1 MPHASSPDA
10 RASPCL
16 RAPGVQHSGFDG
28 QRGVAMRIGIVV
40 RMTGL
45 ALALAT
51 AGGAMAQTAPMTPD
65 ITGRKFSAP
74 ETQRDFIKRVEMVPM
89 RDGTKLYTVIVI
101 PKGAKD
107 APILFTRTPYNA
119 AKRADRVPNATRM
132 LDAMP
137 QGDSVFVED
146 GYIRVFQDVR
156 GKYGSEGEYVMTRP
170 PRGPL
175 NGSGID
181 NATDAWDSI
190 DWLVKHVPE
199 SNGRVGMLGSS
210 YEGFTVVMALLE
222 PHPALKVAAPES
234 PMIDGWMGDDWF
246 QHGAYRQ
253 NSLGYYTGQMTAR
266 GEGTSIPRA
275 TSDDYTS
282 FLRGGALGDLARA
295 AGLEQIPAWRK
306 VIEHPAYDRYWQQQ
320 ALDKLLAKLPAISVP
335 TMWEQGLW
343 DQEDIYGAHT
353 AWAALEPK
361 DTDNTRN
368 HLVIGP
374 WRHSGANYDGSSLG
388 DLRFEG
394 DTALQWRRAVLKP
407 FFDQYLK
414 PGAAVAKTPPVW
426 IYDAGSQRWDTYA
439 QWPQSCAQGCPNAAV
454 PLYLHADETLDG
466 TRPVAAGAGYA
477 EYVSDPAKPVPF
489 VPRPV
494 NMDDRPTWTTWL
506 VRDQRF
512 VDGRTDVLS
521 YTSAPLAKPL
531 ALAGIPV
538 ANLFA
543 STSGS
548 DSDWV
553 VKLID
558 VYPDQY
564 PDDPKMAGYQLP
576 LAITIFRGRYRED
589 FAAPKPLQP
598 GVAQAYTFDLPTV
611 HHVLKPGH
619 RLMVQVQSSLF
630 PLYDRNPQTYV
641 DNIFFAKP
649 ADYRKAVQRIVATPE
664 QASFIS
670 LPVVSGTLP

>member
-1 MPHASSPDA
+1 
-10 RASPCL
+10 
-16 RAPGVQHSGFDG
+16 
-28 QRGVAMRIGIVV
+28 MRMQAVLKT
-40 RMTGL
+40 TGL
-45 ALALAT
+45 ALALAM
-51 AGGAMAQTAPMTPD
+51 AMGSALAQVAPMTPD
-65 ITGRKFSAP
+65 ITGKKFKTP
-74 ETQRDFIKRVEMVPM
+74 EPQRDFVKRVEMIPM
-89 RDGTKLYTVIVI
+89 RDGQKLYTVIVI
-101 PKGAKD
+101 PKGAHD
-107 APILFTRTPYNA
+107 APILLTRTPYNA
-119 AKRADRVPNATRM
+119 AKRADRTPGAMRM

-156 GKYGSEGEYVMTRP
+156 GKYGSEGDYVMTRP

-175 NGSGID
+175 NDSGID
-181 NATDAWDSI
+181 HATDAWDTI

-210 YEGFTVVMALLE
+210 YEGFTVVMALLD

-234 PMIDGWMGDDWF
+234 PMIDGWIGDDWF
-246 QHGAYRQ
+246 QNGAYRQ
-253 NSLGYYTGQMTAR
+253 INLGYFTGQMTAR
-266 GEGTSIPRA
+266 GEGAQIPRA
-275 TSDDYTS
+275 TGDDYTS
-282 FLRGGALGDLARA
+282 YLRAGSVGDFARA
-295 AGLEQIPAWRK
+295 NGLEQIPAWHK
-306 VIEHPAYDRYWQQQ
+306 VSQHPAYDAFWQQQ
-320 ALDKLLAKLPAISVP
+320 ALDKLLAKLPAITVP

-343 DQEDIYGAHT
+343 DQEDMYGAHA

-361 DTDNTRN
+361 DKDNTRN
-368 HLVIGP
+368 FLVMGP

-388 DLRFEG
+388 DIKFAG
-394 DTALQWRRAVLKP
+394 DTALQWRRDVLKP

-414 PGAAVAKTPPVW
+414 AGAPVAKTPPVW

-439 QWPQSCAQGCPNAAV
+439 QWPQSCGQGCPHTAV

-466 TRPVAAGAGYA
+466 TLPVAGGSGYA

-506 VRDQRF
+506 VKDQRF
-512 VDGRTDVLS
+512 ADGRPDVLS
-521 YTSAPLAKPL
+521 YTSAPLTSSL

-558 VYPDQY
+558 VYPDLY
-564 PDDPKMAGYQLP
+564 PDNPAMAGYQLP

-589 FAAPKPLQP
+589 FSAPKPLQP
-598 GVAQAYTFDLPTV
+598 DVAQAYTFDLPNV
-611 HHVLKPGH
+611 NHVLKPGH

-649 ADYRKAVQRIVATPE
+649 GDYRKAVQRIVATPQ
-664 QASFIS
+664 QASYIS

>member
-1 MPHASSPDA
+1 MRM
-10 RASPCL
+10 RA
-16 RAPGVQHSGFDG
+16 A
-28 QRGVAMRIGIVV
+28 V

-45 ALALAT
+45 AIALAC
-51 AGGAMAQTAPMTPD
+51 AGGAMAQVAPMTPD
-65 ITGRKFSAP
+65 ITGKKFVAP
-74 ETQRDFIKRVEMVPM
+74 EPQRDFIKRVEMVPM
-89 RDGTKLYTVIVI
+89 RDGVKLYTVIVI
-101 PKGAKD
+101 PKGAKN

-132 LDAMP
+132 VDLLP
-137 QGDSVFVED
+137 QGDTDFVED

-156 GKYGSEGEYVMTRP
+156 GKYGSQGDYVMTRP

-175 NGSGID
+175 NKTGID
-181 NATDAWDSI
+181 HSTDAWDSI

-210 YEGFTVVMALLE
+210 YEGFTVVMALLD

-234 PMIDGWMGDDWF
+234 PMIDGWIGDDWF
-246 QHGAYRQ
+246 QNGAYRQ
-253 NSLGYYTGQMTAR
+253 INLGYFTGQMTAR
-266 GEGTSIPRA
+266 GEGSEIARA
-275 TSDDYTS
+275 GNDDYRN
-282 FLRGGALGDLARA
+282 FLRAGSVGDYARA
-295 AGLEQIPAWRK
+295 AGLDQIPAWHK
-306 VIEHPAYDRYWQQQ
+306 VSQHPAYDAFWQQQ
-320 ALDKLLAKLPAISVP
+320 AMDKLLAALPEIKVP

-343 DQEDIYGAHT
+343 DQEDMYGGNH

-361 DTDNTRN
+361 DADNTRN

-388 DLRFEG
+388 DLRFDG
-394 DTALQWRRAVLKP
+394 DTARQWRRDVLKP

-414 PGAAVAKTPPVW
+414 AGAAAANTPPVW
-426 IYDAGSQRWDTYA
+426 IYDAGSNRWDSY
-439 QWPQSCAQGCPNAAV
+439 QHWPQACAQGCATTSV
-454 PLYLHADETLDG
+454 PLYLHADESLDG
-466 TRPVAAGAGYA
+466 KAPAAGNAQYA

-494 NMDDRPTWTTWL
+494 DMDDRATWTTWL

-521 YTSAPLAKPL
+521 YTSAPLKAPL
-531 ALAGIPV
+531 ALAGVPV

-564 PDDPKMAGYQLP
+564 PDDPKMAGFELP
-576 LAITIFRGRYRED
+576 IAISIFRGRYREG
-589 FAAPKPLQP
+589 FATPKPLQAEAP
-598 GVAQAYTFDLPTV
+598 LAYGFDLPNV
-611 HHVLKPGH
+611 NHVLKPGH

-641 DNIFFAKP
+641 DNIFFARP
-649 ADYRKAVQRIVATPE
+649 GDYRKATQRIWATPG

-670 LPVVSGTLP
+670 LPVVSGALP

>member
-1 MPHASSPDA
+1 
-10 RASPCL
+10 
-16 RAPGVQHSGFDG
+16 
-28 QRGVAMRIGIVV
+28 MRIRIML

-45 ALALAT
+45 AIALAL
-51 AGGAMAQTAPMTPD
+51 AGGAMAQTAPMTAD
-65 ITGRKFSAP
+65 ITGKKFKAP
-74 ETQRDFIKRVEMVPM
+74 EPQRDFIKRVEMVPM

-119 AKRADRVPNATRM
+119 AKRADRVPNAARM

-156 GKYGSEGEYVMTRP
+156 GKYGSEGDYVMVRP

-175 NGSGID
+175 NKTDID
-181 NATDAWDSI
+181 HSTDAWDTI
-190 DWLVKHVPE
+190 DWLLKHVPE

-210 YEGFTVVMALLE
+210 YEGFTVVMALLD

-246 QHGAYRQ
+246 QYGAYRQ

-275 TSDDYTS
+275 TGDDYTS
-282 FLRGGALGDLARA
+282 YLRAGALGDLARA

-306 VIEHPAYDRYWQQQ
+306 VIEHPAYDQYWQQQ
-320 ALDKLLAKLPAISVP
+320 ALDKLLAKLPAITVP

-343 DQEDIYGAHT
+343 DQEDMYGAHT
-353 AWAALEPK
+353 AWAALETK

-388 DLRFEG
+388 DIKFEG
-394 DTALQWRRAVLKP
+394 DTALQWRRDVLKP

-414 PGAAVAKTPPVW
+414 AGAPVANTPPVW
-426 IYDAGSQRWDTYA
+426 IYDAGSNRWNTYA
-439 QWPQSCAQGCPNAAV
+439 QWPQSCAQGCPHAAI
-454 PLYLHADETLDG
+454 PLYLHANESLDG
-466 TRPVAAGAGYA
+466 MAPASGGAEYA

-494 NMDDRPTWTTWL
+494 NMDDRATWTTWL
-506 VRDQRF
+506 VKDQRF

-538 ANLFA
+538 ANLFT
-543 STSGS
+543 STSGT

-558 VYPDQY
+558 VYPDFY
-564 PDDPKMAGYQLP
+564 PDNPAMAGYELP
-576 LAITIFRGRYRED
+576 IAITIFRGRYRED
-589 FAAPKPLQP
+589 FAVPKPL
-598 GVAQAYTFDLPTV
+598 VANTAQAYRFDLPNV
-611 HHVLKPGH
+611 NHVLKPGH

-630 PLYDRNPQTYV
+630 PLYDRNPQAYV

-649 ADYRKAVQRIVATPE
+649 GDYRKAVQRIWATPQ
-664 QASFIS
+664 QASFID

>member
-1 MPHASSPDA
+1 
-10 RASPCL
+10 
-16 RAPGVQHSGFDG
+16 
-28 QRGVAMRIGIVV
+28 
-40 RMTGL
+40 MTGL
-45 ALALAT
+45 AVALAV
-51 AGGAMAQTAPMTPD
+51 AGGTMAQTAPMTPD
-65 ITGRKFSAP
+65 ITGKKFKAP
-74 ETQRDFIKRVEMVPM
+74 EPQRDFIKRVEMIPM

-132 LDAMP
+132 VDALS

-146 GYIRVFQDVR
+146 GYIRVIQDVR
-156 GKYGSEGEYVMTRP
+156 GKYGSEGDYVITRP

-175 NGSGID
+175 NKTGID
-181 NATDAWDSI
+181 HATDAWDSI

-210 YEGFTVVMALLE
+210 YEGFTVVMALLD

-246 QHGAYRQ
+246 QYGAYRQ
-253 NSLGYYTGQMTAR
+253 INLGYFTGQMAAR
-266 GEGTSIPRA
+266 GEGARIERA
-275 TSDDYTS
+275 TGDDYTS
-282 FLRGGALGDLARA
+282 FLRAGSVGDYARA
-295 AGLEQIPAWRK
+295 AGLGQIPAWSK
-306 VIEHPAYDRYWQQQ
+306 VTEHPAYDAFWQQQ
-320 ALDKLLAKLPAISVP
+320 ALDKLLAKLPAITVP

-343 DQEDIYGAHT
+343 DQEDMYGGHT
-353 AWAALEPK
+353 AWAALEAK

-374 WRHSGANYDGSSLG
+374 WRHSGANYDGSGLG
-388 DLRFEG
+388 DIKFEG
-394 DTALQWRRAVLKP
+394 DTALQWRRDVLKP

-414 PGAAVAKTPPVW
+414 PGAPVAKTPPVW
-426 IYDAGSQRWDTYA
+426 IYDAGSNRWNTYT
-439 QWPQSCAQGCPNAAV
+439 QWPQSCMQGCPHASV
-454 PLYLHADETLDG
+454 PLYLHANESLGG
-466 TRPVAAGAGYA
+466 TAPVSGGGEYA

-494 NMDDRPTWTTWL
+494 NMDDRATWTTWL
-506 VRDQRF
+506 VKDQRF

-521 YTSAPLAKPL
+521 YTSAPLAEPL

-543 STSGS
+543 STSGT

-564 PDDPKMAGYQLP
+564 PDNPAMAGYELP
-576 LAITIFRGRYRED
+576 IAIAIFRGRYRED
-589 FAAPKPLQP
+589 FAVSKAL
-598 GVAQAYTFDLPTV
+598 VANTAQAYRFDLPNV
-611 HHVLKPGH
+611 NHVLKPGH

-630 PLYDRNPQTYV
+630 PLYDRNPQSYV

-649 ADYRKAVQRIVATPE
+649 GDYRKAVQRIWATPQ
-664 QASFIS
+664 QASFID

>member
-181 NATDAWDSI
+181 HATDAWDSI

-210 YEGFTVVMALLE
+210 YEGFTVAMALLE

-266 GEGTSIPRA
+266 GEGTSLPRA

-353 AWAALEPK
+353 AWAALESK

-388 DLRFEG
+388 DLKFEG
-394 DTALQWRRAVLKP
+394 DTALQWRRDVLKP

-426 IYDAGSQRWDTYA
+426 IYDAGSQRWNTYV
-439 QWPQSCAQGCPNAAV
+439 QWPQSCPQGCPNAAV

-466 TRPVAAGAGYA
+466 TRPVAGGAGYA
-477 EYVSDPAKPVPF
+477 GYVSDPAKPVPF

-494 NMDDRPTWTTWL
+494 HMRDRTSWTTWL
-506 VRDQRF
+506 VADQRF
-512 VDGRTDVLS
+512 VSGRPDVLE
-521 YTSAPLAKPL
+521 YETPVLDGDVHIMGAPQ
-531 ALAGIPV
+531 V
-538 ANLFA
+538 SLFA
-543 STSGS
+543 ATTGT

-558 VYPDQY
+558 VYPDGDTY
-564 PDDPKMAGYQLP
+564 SPDTAGVQMGVGFE
-576 LAITIFRGRYRED
+576 IFRGRYVKD
-589 FAAPKPLQP
+589 FANP
-598 GVAQAYTFDLPTV
+598 QALKAGKVEEYKFGLPNV
-611 HHVLKPGH
+611 DHVFRKGH
-619 RLMVQVQSSLF
+619 KIMVQVQSTLF

-641 DNIFFAKP
+641 PNIFYAK
-649 ADYRKAVQRIVATPE
+649 AGDYKKATQSIYRSAATPS
-664 QASFIS
+664 AVF
-670 LPVVSGTLP
+670 LPVVK